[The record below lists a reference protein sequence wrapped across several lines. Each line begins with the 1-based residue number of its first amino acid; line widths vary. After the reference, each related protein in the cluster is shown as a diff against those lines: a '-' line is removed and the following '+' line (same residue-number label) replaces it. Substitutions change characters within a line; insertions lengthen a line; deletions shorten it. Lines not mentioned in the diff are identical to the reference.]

1 MSRSIDDLHQT
12 NGTFD
17 AREEQRETQ
26 SINQIIENFQREK
39 KQFNLKLQ
47 SLKQKLNNLDLTQDE
62 HRDQVEVEVTACG
75 GDESR
80 LSAKSF
86 TE

>member
-39 KQFNLKLQ
+39 KSFNLKL
-47 SLKQKLNNLDLTQDE
+47 
-62 HRDQVEVEVTACG
+62 
-75 GDESR
+75 
-80 LSAKSF
+80 
-86 TE
+86 